1 MATVK
6 LILVRHGQTS
16 SNVGGLLDTELPGA
30 PLTELG
36 HRQAR
41 ALVDLLGSDTIAS
54 VSASQARRA
63 QQTAAP
69 LAAARGLA
77 VQVREGLK
85 EIAAGDW
92 EMSGEPDD
100 VRGWLTVIGAWMD
113 GDLDAAT
120 PGPRGENGHQCL
132 DRFDRAVA
140 EVWEERPAGSDDSGE
155 AQVVVAHGAVI
166 RTWAS
171 LRSANLDADY
181 GAAHPLTN
189 TAVVRL
195 EGDPAAGWICTAWG
209 ETELAVATAAD
220 PTTQVM
226 PTS

>member
-1 MATVK
+1 MK

-36 HRQAR
+36 RRQAR
-41 ALVDLLGSDTIAS
+41 ALVDLFAPDAIAS
-54 VSASQARRA
+54 VSASEAVRA

-69 LAAARGLA
+69 IAADRGLT
-77 VQVREGLK
+77 VVVREGLK

-92 EMSGEPDD
+92 EMSGEPDA
-100 VRGWLTVIGAWMD
+100 VRGWLGIIGAWMD
-113 GDLDAAT
+113 GDLDATT
-120 PGPRGENGHQCL
+120 PGPAGESGYRCL
-132 DRFDRAVA
+132 ERFDRAVA
-140 EVWEERPAGSDDSGE
+140 AVWADRPAGSEESGA

-171 LRSANLDADY
+171 LRSANLDARF
-181 GAAHPLTN
+181 GADHPLAN

-195 EGDPAAGWICTAWG
+195 DGDPATGWVCTAWG
-209 ETELAVATAAD
+209 ETELEVPTPATD
-220 PTTQVM
+220 PTARVM
-226 PTS
+226 PTG